1 MNRSLYRLLVL
12 VKEMSWKEEYRKKL
26 VSVEEA
32 VGVVKSG
39 DKVSFGGGTEPRT
52 LAKALAARKDEL
64 TGVKLNMGL
73 PTRDFG
79 WLQPGWEGSFIL
91 QLAMPGPVAYEAIRD
106 KRCDLEVGFI
116 IPSIGGEDIDVL
128 LCQVTPPD
136 EHGYCSFGPARFN
149 QKEMVRDAKM
159 VVAEVNS
166 RLIRTYGDNFIHV
179 SEIDYFVEH
188 ISSGGLP
195 GQRGLRGGTAEED
208 ISLVK
213 PFAGY
218 ISSLIRDGDTIQIGV
233 GTITEPLPRAGLFE
247 GKRDLGWHS
256 EATPKGVAKFV
267 QEGIITGKYKTLN
280 PGKVVAT
287 SVGGGDIEDLKFINN
302 NPIVELY
309 SIDYVDNPLVIAKH
323 DNMVAINQ
331 ALSVDLG
338 GQIASE
344 SIGFHTWSAAGGQ
357 PAFAAGACLSKGGR
371 NITVLRSTAKKGT
384 ISCIV
389 PAFEPGTIVTVP
401 RTMADIIVTEYG
413 VARLKGKTQRQR
425 AEELISIAHPH
436 FRGWLEDEARKL
448 Y

>member
-1 MNRSLYRLLVL
+1 
-12 VKEMSWKEEYRKKL
+12 MSWKEEYRQKL
-26 VSVEEA
+26 VTAEEA

-64 TGVKLNMGL
+64 AGVKLNMAL

-79 WLQPGWEGSFIL
+79 WLQPGWESSFAL
-91 QLAMPGPVAYEAIRD
+91 QLTMPGPVAYKAIRD

-116 IPSIGGEDIDVL
+116 IPSIGAEDTDVL

-136 EHGYCSFGPARFN
+136 EHGYCSFGPARLN
-149 QKEMVRDAKM
+149 QKEMVRDAK
-159 VVAEVNS
+159 
-166 RLIRTYGDNFIHV
+166 T
-179 SEIDYFVEH
+179 
-188 ISSGGLP
+188 
-195 GQRGLRGGTAEED
+195 
-208 ISLVK
+208 
-213 PFAGY
+213 
-218 ISSLIRDGDTIQIGV
+218 
-233 GTITEPLPRAGLFE
+233 
-247 GKRDLGWHS
+247 
-256 EATPKGVAKFV
+256 
-267 QEGIITGKYKTLN
+267 
-280 PGKVVAT
+280 VVAT

-357 PAFAAGACLSKGGR
+357 PAFSAGACLSKGGR
-371 NITVLRSTAKKGT
+371 NITVLRSTAKQGT

-413 VARLKGKTQRQR
+413 VARLRGKTQRQR
-425 AEELISIAHPH
+425 AEELIAIAHPY
-436 FRGWLEDEARKL
+436 FSGWLKDEARRL